1 MSKIAEFKQHLW
13 NTQIDVRDFVFN
25 NMTPYD
31 GDASFLQGPSE
42 RTQKLWS
49 IVETYLKEERDRG
62 GVLEIDP
69 NTISTI
75 TSHQPGFIDPSL
87 ESIVGFQTD
96 KPLKRAIKPFGGWR
110 VVKQACLENGV
121 EMDPSVEEICS
132 KYRKTHNEAVFDVYT
147 SEMRKLRKTGM
158 ITGLPDN
165 YARGRIIGDYRRLAL
180 YGTDALIAA
189 KEADK
194 TSLVGPMTDEV
205 IRLREEVSEQIK
217 ALEMIKEMAASY
229 GFDVS
234 RPAQNA
240 REAIQWTYFAYLAA
254 IKEQDGAAMSLGNVS
269 SFFDVYIERDL
280 AAGVLSEAEAQELID
295 QFVMKLR
302 LVRHLRMEEYNQLFS
317 GDPTWVTEA
326 IGGMWHNGQHKI
338 TKTAYRFLQTLY
350 NLGPAPE
357 PNLTILWSEKL
368 PENFKKFAAKVSIDT
383 SSLQYENDCLMS
395 DFGCTDD
402 YGIACCV
409 SMMGIGKEMQ
419 FFGARCNLAKT
430 LLLALNQG
438 QDELT
443 GVKIVPGI
451 EPMPA
456 GPLKFDDVMK
466 RFKQAMAFIAE
477 KYVDTMNVIHYM
489 HDKYY
494 YERAQMAFM
503 DTHIKRNMAFGLAG
517 LSVVADSLSAIKYAS
532 VTPQRNEN
540 GLTVGFNID
549 GDFPKYGNDDD
560 AVDLIAKQF
569 VADFYAELQNHHVY
583 RNAVPT
589 LSVLTITSNVVY
601 GKKTGATPD
610 GRKQGEPFAPGAN
623 PMHGRDFSGA
633 IASLNSVAK
642 LEYSDAPD
650 GISNTFSVVPKA
662 LGVTLEDQVE
672 NLVDVLDGY
681 FSKNAHHLN
690 VNVLNRETLLEAIEH
705 PENYPHLTVRVSG
718 YAVNFVKLT
727 LEQQREVIARTFHEQ
742 M

>member
-1 MSKIAEFKQHLW
+1 MSTITEFKKNLW
-13 NTQIDVRDFVFN
+13 DVEIDVRDFVFN

-31 GDASFLQGPSE
+31 GDASFLQGPTE
-42 RTQKLWS
+42 RTQKLWAE
-49 IVETYLKEERDRG
+49 VDELLKQERERG

-69 NTISTI
+69 KTIPTI
-75 TSHQPGFIDPSL
+75 TSHKPGYVNQEL
-87 ESIVGFQTD
+87 ETIVGFQTD
-96 KPLKRAIKPFGGWR
+96 KPLKRAIKPVGGWR
-110 VVKQACLENGV
+110 VVKQACQENGV
-121 EMDPSVEEICS
+121 ELDSKVEEIYS
-132 KYRKTHNEAVFDVYT
+132 NYRKTHNEAVFDVYT

-189 KEADK
+189 KEADRE
-194 TSLVGPMTDEV
+194 SLTGPMFDEI

-234 RPAQNA
+234 RPAENA

-269 SFFDVYIERDL
+269 SFFDVYIERDM
-280 AAGVLSEAEAQELID
+280 AAGVLTEAEAQELID
-295 QFVMKLR
+295 HFVMKLR

-395 DFGCTDD
+395 EQGCTDD

-438 QDELT
+438 LDEMT

-451 EPMPA
+451 D
-456 GPLKFDDVMK
+456 PLPSGVLSYDEVMQ
-466 RFKQAMAFIAE
+466 RFAQAMKYIATQ
-477 KYVDTMNVIHYM
+477 YVDTMNVIHFM

-503 DTHIKRNMAFGLAG
+503 DTRVKRNMAFGLAG

-532 VTPQRNEN
+532 VTPQRDEN
-540 GLTVGFNID
+540 GLTVGFNIE
-549 GDFPKYGNDDD
+549 GDYPKYGNDDD
-560 AVDLIAKQF
+560 AVDLIANQF
-569 VADFYAELQNHHVY
+569 VADFYAALHQHHIY
-583 RNAVPT
+583 REAVPT

-642 LEYSDAPD
+642 LDYASAPD
-650 GISNTFSVVPKA
+650 GISNTFSIVPKA
-662 LGVTLEDQVE
+662 LGVTVEDQVE

-681 FSKNAHHLN
+681 FSKKAHHLN
-690 VNVLNRETLLEAIEH
+690 VNVLNRETLMEAIEH
-705 PENYPHLTVRVSG
+705 PEKYPHLTVRVSG

-727 LEQQREVIARTFHEQ
+727 LEQQREVIARTFHDQ

>member
-1 MSKIAEFKQHLW
+1 MSTITEFKKNLW
-13 NTQIDVRDFVFN
+13 DVEIDVRDFVFN

-31 GDASFLQGPSE
+31 GDASFLQGPTE
-42 RTQKLWS
+42 RTQKLWAE
-49 IVETYLKEERDRG
+49 VDELLKQERERG

-69 NTISTI
+69 KTIPTI
-75 TSHQPGFIDPSL
+75 TSHKPGYVNQEL
-87 ESIVGFQTD
+87 ETIVGFQTD
-96 KPLKRAIKPFGGWR
+96 KPLKRAIKPVGGWR
-110 VVKQACLENGV
+110 VVKQACQENGV
-121 EMDPSVEEICS
+121 ELDSKVEEIYS
-132 KYRKTHNEAVFDVYT
+132 NYRKTHNEAVFDVYT

-189 KEADK
+189 KEADRE
-194 TSLVGPMTDEV
+194 SLTGPMFDEI

-234 RPAQNA
+234 RPAENA

-269 SFFDVYIERDL
+269 SFFDVYIERDM
-280 AAGVLSEAEAQELID
+280 AAGVLTEAEAQELID
-295 QFVMKLR
+295 HFVMKLR

-395 DFGCTDD
+395 EQGCTDD

-438 QDELT
+438 LDEMT

-451 EPMPA
+451 D
-456 GPLKFDDVMK
+456 PL
-466 RFKQAMAFIAE
+466 
-477 KYVDTMNVIHYM
+477 
-489 HDKYY
+489 
-494 YERAQMAFM
+494 
-503 DTHIKRNMAFGLAG
+503 
-517 LSVVADSLSAIKYAS
+517 
-532 VTPQRNEN
+532 P
-540 GLTVGFNID
+540 
-549 GDFPKYGNDDD
+549 
-560 AVDLIAKQF
+560 
-569 VADFYAELQNHHVY
+569 
-583 RNAVPT
+583 
-589 LSVLTITSNVVY
+589 
-601 GKKTGATPD
+601 
-610 GRKQGEPFAPGAN
+610 
-623 PMHGRDFSGA
+623 SG
-633 IASLNSVAK
+633 V
-642 LEYSDAPD
+642 
-650 GISNTFSVVPKA
+650 
-662 LGVTLEDQVE
+662 
-672 NLVDVLDGY
+672 
-681 FSKNAHHLN
+681 
-690 VNVLNRETLLEAIEH
+690 
-705 PENYPHLTVRVSG
+705 
-718 YAVNFVKLT
+718 
-727 LEQQREVIARTFHEQ
+727 
-742 M
+742 